1 MNMKLPTE
9 WLKGAKWLPRWMA
22 VAVVSLSAAEAGTA
36 LGQIKA
42 SMKPDSASFVPRA
55 TIVEIMDSMVMST
68 ASVLWNAVGVSVT
81 ANGVEETVPE
91 TDEDWAALRYAA
103 VTMAEATNSILIP
116 GRHAAPA
123 DMERDPAD
131 TSLTPA
137 QIEERI
143 EQNWATWVG
152 LAHALDAA
160 ALEAIRAID
169 ARDVDTLSEVGGTID
184 AACESCHLQFWYP
197 ETQ

>member
-1 MNMKLPTE
+1 MKMNLPE
-9 WLKGAKWLPRWMA
+9 ERLRGELRLPRSLAAAA
-22 VAVVSLSAAEAGTA
+22 VLVGVAAAGSAQ
-36 LGQIKA
+36 GQLNAAI
-42 SMKPDSASFVPRA
+42 KPDANGFVPRA
-55 TIVEIMDSMVMST
+55 TIIEIMDSMVMST

-81 ANGVEETVPE
+81 ENGVEETVPE

-123 DMERDPAD
+123 DLERDPAD

-137 QIEERI
+137 QIETRI
-143 EQNWATWVG
+143 QQNWPTWVG

-160 ALEAIRAID
+160 ALEAIQAID
-169 ARDVDTLSEVGGTID
+169 ARDVDMLSEVGGTID